1 MVIFMLEHIVKNGER
16 IEDILNMYHLELDEL
31 IQLNLH
37 ITDFYNLMSGTKIK
51 IPLIHNETEQIL
63 DNTES
68 FVQQYYPKIHDVFEE
83 KIEVVA
89 PVNQPVL
96 QEEEILE
103 RKEPEQEIKDNR
115 LPPRGRPYPG
125 ILPPKNPYKRP

>member
-103 RKEPEQEIKDNR
+103 RKEPEI
-115 LPPRGRPYPG
+115 GRAHV
-125 ILPPKNPYKRP
+125 